1 VFPYK
6 RSLNA
11 EYFLIFM
18 TEFKNKQAVLLATTI
33 GAFLTPYG
41 ASSINIALPAMG
53 NELKMNAV
61 LLSWVGTLYLL
72 AAAIF
77 LVPFGR
83 LSDIYGRKKVF
94 FWGIIIFTVSSVL
107 KAFSTSIAFLF
118 TMQLINGIGAAMVF
132 ATAVAIVTTIY
143 PPSQRGRI
151 LGINVASTYLGLSL
165 GPVIGGFLTQFWG
178 WRSVFLSNA
187 PFGILII
194 IIIVISRVKIDWAEA
209 KGESFDITG
218 SFIYGSGLAIMMY
231 GISRLPSTTGVLIS
245 TAGVGI
251 FMFFLI
257 YETHVI
263 SPVLHIGL
271 FKGNTVFTFSNI
283 AALINYSATHA
294 VVFLLSLY
302 LQFVRGL
309 EPQKAGLILFFQPLI
324 MAIFSPFAGKLSDR
338 FEPRIVASAGMAINV
353 FGLIMLAFIGPDT
366 AISNI
371 IIILLILGTGF
382 ALFSSPNTSAAM
394 GSVQRRYYGIAS
406 ATIGT
411 MRLLG
416 QMFSMAISTLI
427 FTVRIGGMQLDSHQF
442 NPFLTGLRS
451 AFFIFAGVC
460 AFGVLASYARGK
472 VLQSD

>member
-1 VFPYK
+1 
-6 RSLNA
+6 
-11 EYFLIFM
+11 M
-18 TEFKNKQAVLLATTI
+18 TEFKNKRAVLFATTI
-33 GAFLTPYG
+33 GAFLIPYG

-53 NELKMNAV
+53 KDLKMNAV

-72 AAAIF
+72 SAAIF

-83 LSDIYGRKKVF
+83 LADIYGRKKVF
-94 FWGIIIFTVSSVL
+94 FWGIIIFTVASVL
-107 KAFSTSIAFLF
+107 KTFSTSIAFLF

-143 PPSQRGRI
+143 PPSKRGQI

-178 WRSVFLSNA
+178 WRSVFLSNV
-187 PFGILII
+187 PLGILII
-194 IIIVISRVKIDWAEA
+194 FLVLFKVKIDWAEA
-209 KGESFDITG
+209 RGESFDIAG
-218 SFIYGSGLAIMMY
+218 SLIYGSGLAIMMY
-231 GISRLPSTTGVLIS
+231 GISRLPSVPGVLIS
-245 TAGVGI
+245 ITGI
-251 FMFFLI
+251 GTVAFFLI
-257 YETHVI
+257 YETHI
-263 SPVLHIGL
+263 NSPVLHIGL
-271 FKGNTVFTFSNI
+271 FRGNTVFTFSNI

-302 LQFVRGL
+302 LQSVRGFK
-309 EPQKAGLILFFQPLI
+309 PQKAGLILFVQPLI
-324 MAIFSPFAGKLSDR
+324 MAIFSPVAGRLSDR
-338 FEPRIVASAGMAINV
+338 FEPRIVASIGMAINV
-353 FGLIMLAFIGPDT
+353 IGLIMLAFLGSDT
-366 AISNI
+366 AISSI
-371 IIILLILGTGF
+371 IFILLILGTGF

-427 FTVRIGGMQLDSHQF
+427 FTVRIGETQLNSDRFQ
-442 NPFLTGLRS
+442 PFLIGLRS